1 MANVIQFTPRAELDA
16 EENLGAFVALCR
28 NELTVFGKDLRFDDD
43 VWVVTE
49 ALNLKARNTD
59 SRLVFSEWDTVK
71 SVVPEMMS
79 EPFLS
84 FAKAYMRYQHAMR
97 PTKSVGSRLAALRAL
112 EAALSENGGGSKPSA
127 TTIQTL
133 DRAAQLIQDHF
144 TKAVAYRVGGQL
156 EMLAGFLTKKQLVTV
171 PMSWRSPIIRPRDS
185 VRVGKEFDRRRQEK
199 LPSAAAL
206 DALAKVF
213 NLATEPSDVLVSS
226 IAAILCSAPD
236 RINEVLHLEV
246 DCEVTQEVPSSGRAA
261 YGLRWRPSKGAEPM
275 VKWLI
280 ASMESVVRR
289 ALVNIRGLTEHAR
302 IVARWYEE
310 HPRELYLPAG
320 LEHFRHRERLSLQ
333 EIGDVLF
340 ESHAGRSTVKNWC
353 RANGV
358 PLLKEGGKLS
368 GAFADVEKA
377 VLAMLPQGFPIA
389 DAERGLKYSNAL
401 CVLQRNALHADK
413 GTYRS
418 VVYLLGQGD
427 VANRLG
433 VRSTTGIPSIF
444 DRFGFVEDDGSRIH
458 IRSHQFRHYLNTL
471 AQIGGLSQLD
481 IAKWSGRVDV
491 RQNEVYN
498 HQSDRDVNAL
508 VRQVTGDGSRIS
520 APLATA
526 RNATLIPRDQFG
538 QLKIATAHTTEYGY
552 CVHDYTMLPCQL
564 YRDCMNCTEQV
575 CVKGDAAKEAN
586 IRQLVAETRTLL
598 ENAQAAE
605 SEGDFGANRWV
616 AHQKLTLSRTEQ
628 LCAILEDPQVPDGT
642 AIRLHGIIPASQ
654 LEQSLAQ
661 RRLGRSKAMAEGG
674 AAASLLTHE
683 AES

>member
-1 MANVIQFTPRAELDA
+1 MADVIQFTPRAELDA
-16 EENLGAFVALCR
+16 EGNLRAFVATCR
-28 NELTVFGKDLRFDDD
+28 NDLTVFGKDLRFDDN

-49 ALNLKARNTD
+49 ALNLKARNIE
-59 SRLVFSEWDTVK
+59 SRLVFSTWESVK
-71 SVVPEMMS
+71 SSLPEAMS

-112 EAALSENGGGSKPSA
+112 EAALTENGCRSEPSA
-127 TTIQTL
+127 TTAETL
-133 DRAAQLIQDHF
+133 DRAAQLVQEHF

-156 EMLAGFLTKKQLVTV
+156 EMLARFLIKKQLVTV
-171 PMSWRSPIIRPRDS
+171 PMSWRSSISRPRDS

-226 IAAILCSAPD
+226 VAAILCSAPD

-246 DCEVTQEVPSSGRAA
+246 NCEVTQTVPSSGKTA

-275 VKWLI
+275 VKWLV

-289 ALVNIRGLTEHAR
+289 AIANIRELTEQAR
-302 IVARWYEE
+302 VVARWYEE
-310 HPRELYLPAG
+310 HPRELYVPAE
-320 LEHFRHRERLSLQ
+320 LEHFRRRERLSLQ

-340 ESHAGRSTVKNWC
+340 ESQAGRGTVNRWC

-358 PLLKEGGKLS
+358 PLVREGRKLS

-377 VLAMLPQGFPIA
+377 VLEMLPRGFPIA

-401 CVLQRNALHADK
+401 CLLQRNALQADNS
-413 GTYRS
+413 TYRS
-418 VVYLLGQGD
+418 VIYLLGQGE

-433 VRSTTGIPSIF
+433 ARSATGVPSIF
-444 DRFGFVEDDGSRIH
+444 DRFGFVEEDGSPIH
-458 IRSHQFRHYLNTL
+458 IRTHQFRHYLNTL

-491 RQNEVYN
+491 RQNDVYN
-498 HQSDRDVNAL
+498 HQSDADVNAL
-508 VRQVTGDGSRIS
+508 ARQVLGDGSRVSHPIV
-520 APLATA
+520 AA

-586 IRQLVAETRTLL
+586 IRRLVAETRALL
-598 ENAQAAE
+598 QNAQAAE
-605 SEGDFGANRWV
+605 SEGDFGADRWV
-616 AHQKLTLSRTEQ
+616 AHQKLTLSRAEQ
-628 LCAILEDPQVPDGT
+628 LCSILEDPEVPDGT
-642 AIRLHGIIPASQ
+642 AIRLHGIVPASR
-654 LEQSLAQ
+654 LEQSLEQ
-661 RRLGRSKAMAEGG
+661 RRLGDGRAIAESR
-674 AAASLLTHE
+674 ASRPLLSHE